1 MKLFVNSEDRH
12 FKTPYHAY
20 AFANIRSM
28 ETILEDIQNDTI
40 VSNIGQMFDVTF
52 PISDMITNEH
62 SNGMESPW
70 KNDSVPF

>member
-1 MKLFVNSEDRH
+1 MKLYINSEDRH

-20 AFANIRSM
+20 AFANIRNM

-52 PISDMITNEH
+52 PINDKITNEH
-62 SNGMESPW
+62 TRGMESPW
-70 KNDSVPF
+70 EPNKVPF